1 MTYSQEDLLYI
12 PLGGSGEIGM
22 NCTLYHYKNKWIMV
36 DLGVTFNDNDSNAY
50 ELIMP
55 NIEFISNKIEKLSAL
70 ILTHA
75 HEDHIGA
82 VPYLFEKL
90 GKVPIYTTSFTA
102 SVLKRKFESV
112 GINEYQ
118 INLMEYG
125 KELDLNQFKIEIFS
139 MTHSIPESNALMIK
153 TTNGNIFHSGDWKL
167 DPHPLIGE
175 AVSPKK
181 LQNFVNDGVDVM
193 ICDSTNVFNSDP
205 SGSEI
210 EVRENLKEIFSKKNK
225 GKIIITC
232 FASNVARV
240 ETILKV
246 SQDSNKCCLL
256 LGRSL
261 QKIYESA
268 KENNFLMEFNNI
280 ITEKEA
286 EIIPDNDLVIICTG
300 SQGEKRA
307 ALSRL
312 VSGRHKSLKLHMDDM
327 VIFSSREIPGNEKKI
342 NLIKSIVFKN
352 GCTLLDQSNGKVHVS
367 GHPSKQELQKM
378 YEWVSPNLLI
388 PVHGEYRH
396 LLEHIKFS
404 KECGIKNQIL
414 VENGDVVKLNKNS
427 KQEIITKV
435 FSGKTVL
442 KGNKI
447 ISIEDKLLKDLNII
461 ASEGELFVNIIMN
474 LEDELLTDPVIFS
487 KSILLEESNKLD
499 LKEILSTSIKEISSK
514 SIDDQILCD
523 ELKIKIRSYLK
534 LKTGLKPL
542 TIVEIVRI

>member
-1 MTYSQEDLLYI
+1 MTYSQDDLLYV

-55 NIEFISNKIEKLSAL
+55 NIEFISDKIEKLSAL

-82 VPYLFEKL
+82 VPYLFKKL
-90 GKVPIYTTSFTA
+90 GNVPIYTTSFTA

-125 KELDLNQFKIEIFS
+125 KELNLNQFKIEIFS

-167 DPHPLIGE
+167 DPYPLIGE

-210 EVRENLKEIFSKKNK
+210 DVRENLKQIFLKKK
-225 GKIIITC
+225 EGKIIITC

-300 SQGEKRA
+300 SQGEERA
-307 ALSRL
+307 ALNRL
-312 VSGRHKSLKLHMDDM
+312 VSGKHRSLKLHRDDM

-404 KECGIKNQIL
+404 KKCGIKNQIL
-414 VENGDVVKLNKNS
+414 VENGEMVKLNKNS
-427 KQEIITKV
+427 KQKIITKV

-447 ISIEDKLLKDLNII
+447 IPIEDKLLKDLNVI
-461 ASEGELFVNIIMN
+461 ATEGEIFVNIIMN
-474 LEDELLTDPVIFS
+474 LEDELLTEPVIFS
-487 KSILLEESNKLD
+487 KSVLLEESNKLD
-499 LKEILSTSIKEISSK
+499 LKEILSNVIKEISSK
-514 SIDDQILCD
+514 SIDDQTLCN

-534 LKTGLKPL
+534 SKTGLKPL

>member
-246 SQDSNKCCLL
+246 SQDLNKCCLL

-396 LLEHIKFS
+396 LLEHVRFS
-404 KECGIKNQIL
+404 KKCGIKNQIL
-414 VENGDVVKLNKNS
+414 VENGEMVKLNKNS
-427 KQEIITKV
+427 KQKIITKV

-447 ISIEDKLLKDLNII
+447 ISIDDKLLKDLNVI
-461 ASEGELFVNIIMN
+461 ATEGEIFVNIIMN
-474 LEDELLTDPVIFS
+474 LEDELLTEPVIFS

-499 LKEILSTSIKEISSK
+499 LKEILSNVIKEISSK
-514 SIDDQILCD
+514 SIDDQTLSN

-534 LKTGLKPL
+534 SKTGLKPL

>member
-1 MTYSQEDLLYI
+1 MIYSQDDLLYL

-22 NCTLYHYKNKWIMV
+22 NCTLYHFRSKWIMV

-55 NIEFISNKIEKLSAL
+55 NIEFILEKIDNFSAL

-90 GKVPIYTTSFTA
+90 RNVPIYTTSFTA
-102 SVLKRKFESV
+102 SVLKRKLESV
-112 GINEYQ
+112 GINDCQ

-125 KELDLNQFKIEIFS
+125 KELNIEHFKIQIFS

-153 TTNGNIFHSGDWKL
+153 TSNGNIFHSGDWKL

-175 AVSPKK
+175 AVSPIK
-181 LQNFVNDGVDVM
+181 LKNFVSEGVDVM
-193 ICDSTNVFNSDP
+193 ICDSTNVFDSDP
-205 SGSEI
+205 SGSEN
-210 EVRENLKEIFSKKNK
+210 EVRSNLKKIFSNKKN

-246 SQDSNKCCLL
+246 SEESNKCCLL

-268 KENNFLMEFNNI
+268 KENNFLLEFNNI

-286 EIIPDNDLVIICTG
+286 EIISDNDLVIICTG

-307 ALSRL
+307 ALNRL
-312 VSGRHKSLKLHMDDM
+312 VSGRHRSIKLHQNDT

-342 NLIKSIVFKN
+342 NLIKSIVSKI
-352 GCTLLDQSNGKVHVS
+352 GCTLLDDSNAKVHVS
-367 GHPSKQELQKM
+367 GHPSKKELKKM
-378 YEWVSPNLLI
+378 YEWVSPELLI

-396 LLEHIKFS
+396 LKEHIRFS
-404 KECGIKNQIL
+404 KECGVKNQIL
-414 VENGDVVKLNKNS
+414 AENGDVVKLNKNL

-435 FSGKTVL
+435 HSGKTVL

-447 ISIEDKLLKDLNII
+447 ISIDDKLLKDLNII
-461 ASEGELFVNIIMN
+461 SSEGELFINIIMN
-474 LEDELLTDPVIFS
+474 LDNELLAEPVVFS
-487 KSILLEESNKLD
+487 KSILLDESNKLE
-499 LKEILSTSIKEISSK
+499 LKKVLSNTIKELSAK
-514 SIDDQILCD
+514 SIDDEVLSN

-534 LKTGLKPL
+534 ITIGLKPL